1 MKFKL
6 PTGAALNSIIL
17 FFSISCFL
25 ISCGEKS
32 APVKKNIG
40 STGFTIDLPA
50 TYKLAEQ
57 SDSNYVV
64 YFITPLDTSISKGGG
79 GIYFGPAPDE
89 HGPPNIVSKK
99 ESAGTTF
106 GKKSKTIEYI
116 TPTYT
121 WIETVIDETEG
132 KKIQTWYFAYT
143 PEELADLARVMKTIA
158 RKN

>member
-1 MKFKL
+1 MKKL
-6 PTGAALNSIIL
+6 SIII
-17 FFSISCFL
+17 FFFASCFL
-25 ISCGEKS
+25 FSCSEEPKTTKKS
-32 APVKKNIG
+32 LGN
-40 STGFTIDLPA
+40 TGFTIELPA
-50 TYKLAEQ
+50 AYKLNEQ
-57 SDSNYVV
+57 ADTNYIV
-64 YFITPLDTSISKGGG
+64 YFINPLDTSISKGGG

-99 ESAGTTF
+99 ESTGTTF

-121 WIETVIDETEG
+121 WIETVIDESEG

-143 PEELADLARVMKTIA
+143 PEELADLARAMKTIA